1 MKQKPPPANRLETAG
16 NNGDAGVLKRE
27 ITIINKLG
35 LHARAAAKFVTL
47 ASGFDAEI
55 RLLRSGREVNGK
67 SIMGVMML
75 AAACGTR
82 LELHAS
88 GPEAE
93 QALEHLEGLILR
105 RFDEDE

>member
-1 MKQKPPPANRLETAG
+1 MPTASH
-16 NNGDAGVLKRE
+16 GDASVLKRE
-27 ITIINKLG
+27 IVIINKLG

-47 ASGFDAEI
+47 AAGFDAEI
-55 RLLRSGREVNGK
+55 RLVRNGREVNGK

-82 LELHAS
+82 LELCAS

-93 QALEHLEGLILR
+93 QALEHLDDLVHR

>member
-1 MKQKPPPANRLETAG
+1 MPTADH
-16 NNGDAGVLKRE
+16 GDAGVLKQE
-27 ITIINKLG
+27 IVIVNKLG

-47 ASGFDAEI
+47 AAGFDAEV
-55 RLLRSGREVNGK
+55 RLLRGGREVNGK

-75 AAACGTR
+75 AAARGAR

-93 QALEHLEGLILR
+93 QALEHLVDLVRR